1 MCLTVHV
8 VCKSA
13 FLVTL
18 VVDCTWPVWE
28 VKQNHGF
35 CHWNKKGFY
44 STLRV
49 CSSVKWVIVLLTI
62 VVNLLHA
69 TRFLSC
75 LHVLEIGLFEYNEF
89 WLSLPFCSYELC
101 CWLHGLCLLLS
112 SCDTMT
118 SRKKVLLKVIILGD
132 SGWVSTCNALVIKSG
147 YWHFNLAIK
156 RIIHPKMKIVIIY
169 SPSSC
174 SKPFMSFFLICWAQK
189 KIFWRIWVTKQLTV
203 AIGIH
208 GIFLF
213 S

>member
-18 VVDCTWPVWE
+18 VGKLHMTCLRGQAESWVLSL
-28 VKQNHGF
+28 KQ
-35 CHWNKKGFY
+35 KGFY
-44 STLRV
+44 STLGV

-75 LHVLEIGLFEYNEF
+75 LYVLEIALFEYNQF

-101 CWLHGLCLLLS
+101 CWLHDLCLLLP

-132 SGWVSTCNALVIKSG
+132 SGWVSTYNVE
-147 YWHFNLAIK
+147 HFNLAIK